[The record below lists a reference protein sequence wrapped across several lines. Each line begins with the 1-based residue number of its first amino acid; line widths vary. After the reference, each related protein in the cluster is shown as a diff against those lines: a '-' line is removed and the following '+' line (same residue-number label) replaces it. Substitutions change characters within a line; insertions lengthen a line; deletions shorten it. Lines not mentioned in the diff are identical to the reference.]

1 MPFPDFPAHASRH
14 DTICS
19 FNKPSH
25 ASQWEGPSPPPPC
38 RISLCGPSAVCRNDQ
53 AVKAL
58 AGFWLSDRALD
69 RTVKGSALIKYNST
83 ETAVSSVNLD
93 EQRMNWFGREAR
105 ERERERGGR
114 FKRGSPTVP
123 GLRIFSIDR
132 LSRVSGPLYIGH
144 PFQSARIDC

>member
-69 RTVKGSALIKYNST
+69 RTLKGSALIKYNST

-105 ERERERGGR
+105 EREREREEGGLKEGHR
-114 FKRGSPTVP
+114 PSLDFEFSR
-123 GLRIFSIDR
+123 SIDYHGCR
-132 LSRVSGPLYIGH
+132 ARYI
-144 PFQSARIDC
+144 